1 MDTRNQFRTE
11 KDDYDRQ
18 GAYNAK
24 RQPIKMKTKK
34 KTITR
39 AIGIVLGW
47 LVMATIFLGLIALV
61 IKLLRYIF

>member
-11 KDDYDRQ
+11 KNGYDRQ
-18 GAYNAK
+18 GSFDAERK
-24 RQPIKMKTKK
+24 SIKMKKK

>member
-1 MDTRNQFRTE
+1 
-11 KDDYDRQ
+11 
-18 GAYNAK
+18 
-24 RQPIKMKTKK
+24 MKTKK